1 MMQDLTD
8 RQQHVLRIIIDQIKR
23 TGIPPTLDE
32 LRERLGI
39 SSKYGVVRHLGAL
52 VKKGYIERSSKARDI
67 RVLRGPDKEP
77 YSLGTLLLTDD
88 EYQLPL
94 IGTVTAG
101 SPIMAEENIDQYVSI
116 PRYLVSD
123 NRSCFVLR
131 VQGYSMIRA
140 GILDGDLLIV
150 RSTNQALNGDV
161 VVALVGN
168 EVTVKRLV
176 KTGKLSYLKAENP
189 QYNDIYPQQDWSIQ
203 GKVLALIRESVK

>member
-123 NRSCFVLR
+123 KRSCFVLR

>member
-1 MMQDLTD
+1 MQELTD
-8 RQQHVLRIIIDQIKR
+8 RQQHVLRIIIDQIR
-23 TGIPPTLDE
+23 RMGVPPTLDE
-32 LRERLGI
+32 LKEKLGV

-52 VKKGYIERSSKARDI
+52 VKKGYIVRSNKARDI
-67 RVLRGPDKEP
+67 RVLRGPDEEP
-77 YSLGTLLLTDD
+77 YSLGQLLPKDD

-101 SPIMAEENIDQYVSI
+101 APIMAEENIDRYIAVPQYLIADS
-116 PRYLVSD
+116 
-123 NRSCFVLR
+123 RSCFVLR
-131 VQGYSMIRA
+131 VQGYSMIKA

-176 KTGKLSYLKAENP
+176 TTGNQSYLKAENP
-189 QYNDIYPQQDWSIQ
+189 QYDDIYPQEDWSIQ